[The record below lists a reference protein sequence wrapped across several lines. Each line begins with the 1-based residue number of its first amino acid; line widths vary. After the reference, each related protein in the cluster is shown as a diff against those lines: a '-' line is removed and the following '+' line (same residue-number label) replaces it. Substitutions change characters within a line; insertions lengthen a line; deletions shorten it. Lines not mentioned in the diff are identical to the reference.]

1 MNDKDKNKNIVLC
14 GANYYD
20 KKYYFNDSFSILP
33 QKIRDEL
40 QITCVTFTE
49 QCGGI
54 LILEFDPEGNLEIRT
69 EAEPADAMYDD
80 IGAGL
85 AVEGKCA
92 VAVLSEGNKGKSSV
106 GLVGKG
112 NAGCVHSRPFKLA
125 DYLATERVAAELR
138 EHP

>member
-1 MNDKDKNKNIVLC
+1 MWLLEQSRTKMNDKDKNKNIVLC

-85 AVEGKCA
+85 AVK
-92 VAVLSEGNKGKSSV
+92 K
-106 GLVGKG
+106 
-112 NAGCVHSRPFKLA
+112 
-125 DYLATERVAAELR
+125 LR
-138 EHP
+138 EEKKELFESMELFYNIFAGGGN

>member
-1 MNDKDKNKNIVLC
+1 MWLVEQSRTKMNDKDKNKNIVLC

-85 AVEGKCA
+85 AVK
-92 VAVLSEGNKGKSSV
+92 K
-106 GLVGKG
+106 
-112 NAGCVHSRPFKLA
+112 
-125 DYLATERVAAELR
+125 LR
-138 EHP
+138 EEKKELFESMELFYIIFAGGGN

>member
-69 EAEPADAMYDD
+69 EAEPADAMYDY

-85 AVEGKCA
+85 AVK
-92 VAVLSEGNKGKSSV
+92 K
-106 GLVGKG
+106 
-112 NAGCVHSRPFKLA
+112 
-125 DYLATERVAAELR
+125 LR
-138 EHP
+138 EEKKELFESMELFYKIFAGGGN

>member
-1 MNDKDKNKNIVLC
+1 MWLLEQSRTKMNDKDKNKNIVLC

-85 AVEGKCA
+85 AVK
-92 VAVLSEGNKGKSSV
+92 K
-106 GLVGKG
+106 
-112 NAGCVHSRPFKLA
+112 
-125 DYLATERVAAELR
+125 LR
-138 EHP
+138 EEKKELFESMVLFYKIFAGGGN